1 MFLRRLLVLL
11 LLVGFCF
18 SFHGRLE
25 PDLNHSHSA
34 SMVDVAHEAKVD
46 KNSLPV
52 PSVPSGDH
60 KDQHGCYHSHAP
72 FALVAAL
79 FGCHLTSSVLV
90 TTPLLDPL
98 SIALTNILH
107 PPRV

>member
-1 MFLRRLLVLL
+1 MLLRRSLALL
-11 LLVGFCF
+11 LLVGFCL
-18 SFHGRLE
+18 SFQGRLE
-25 PDLNHSHSA
+25 PDLNHSHGA
-34 SMVDVAHEAKVD
+34 SMVDVAHEANGD

-52 PSVPSGDH
+52 SSVPSGNH

-79 FGCHLTSSVLV
+79 FGCHLTSSLLV

-98 SIALTNILH
+98 SIALANILH
-107 PPRV
+107 PPRA